1 MLILTL
7 YLLLS
12 LLFKVSQGWRSHH
25 HSNGCNDRGGRGKMG
40 FSANTRLRCSWHQG
54 IQGWHRLFTL
64 YCQFIH
70 IKPLV
75 APHTQ
80 WIVDFL
86 ISSRGNWFCCKKKSQ
101 IDVCEKMFLLFT
113 WFVSLSTYQ
122 VKFVYKDDH
131 KGTMGLSYYC
141 GCTFSVSFNFSSAL
155 YWLRD
160 GVWGEIRLMTFIL
173 YWPCCSAD
181 ICNTGELNISIWIEF
196 SPANRLCRY
205 LWSS

>member
-1 MLILTL
+1 MTEEEGERWGLVPTHAYAVLDIREYKVALVVYIILSVYTHQAISGPSYSMGSGLSNFQQGELILL
-7 YLLLS
+7 
-12 LLFKVSQGWRSHH
+12 Q
-25 HSNGCNDRGGRGKMG
+25 
-40 FSANTRLRCSWHQG
+40 
-54 IQGWHRLFTL
+54 
-64 YCQFIH
+64 
-70 IKPLV
+70 
-75 APHTQ
+75 
-80 WIVDFL
+80 
-86 ISSRGNWFCCKKKSQ
+86 KKKSQ

-205 LWSS
+205 LWSF